1 MIVIE
6 HSTFVDAPAQVCF
19 DLARDVDDH
28 VECMKGTGERV
39 VGGKMGGL
47 LELGDTM
54 TLEARHF
61 GIKFRLTARIT
72 EMDGPGRFVDEMAS
86 GPFKSIWHVHL
97 FEEEGGVTR
106 MSDRMKVEAPFG
118 PLGLLAERL
127 FIYRHLKR
135 VVQKRQAHIKQAAE
149 RVGGPL

>member
-6 HSTFVDAPAQVCF
+6 RSTLVHAPAQVCF

-39 VGGKMGGL
+39 VGGRMSGL

-61 GIKFRLTARIT
+61 GIRFRMTAKIT
-72 EMDGPGRFVDEMAS
+72 EMDEPCRFVDEMES

-97 FEEEGGVTR
+97 FAEKDGSTR

-127 FIYRHLKR
+127 IIKRKLASLIKTRHT
-135 VVQKRQAHIKQAAE
+135 HIKKRAE
-149 RVGGPL
+149 SVAQR